1 MTYRFYCNS
10 ALSVLGVFIVVQL
23 MVLTW
28 RLRYSVEWVF
38 QTEEAGCWK
47 LSQVCVG
54 LPGLEFLSESIKP
67 RLKYEVVDMPITT
80 RLIKGE
86 RDLLAGLPQTLV
98 LNIHT
103 GSQHI
108 PHVSSVMLHAGNT
121 HEETSLLCLVFK
133 MQISLTAMEH
143 QHQLT

>member
-1 MTYRFYCNS
+1 M
-10 ALSVLGVFIVVQL
+10 
-23 MVLTW
+23 
-28 RLRYSVEWVF
+28 
-38 QTEEAGCWK
+38 
-47 LSQVCVG
+47 G

-108 PHVSSVMLHAGNT
+108 PHVSTVLSMLDARNT
-121 HEETSLLCLVFK
+121 HEEKSLPCLVFK
-133 MQISLTAMEH
+133 RQITMSAKEN
-143 QHQLT
+143 QR

>member
-1 MTYRFYCNS
+1 M
-10 ALSVLGVFIVVQL
+10 
-23 MVLTW
+23 
-28 RLRYSVEWVF
+28 
-38 QTEEAGCWK
+38 
-47 LSQVCVG
+47 G

-108 PHVSSVMLHAGNT
+108 PHVSTVLSMLDARNT
-121 HEETSLLCLVFK
+121 HEEKSLPCLVFK
-133 MQISLTAMEH
+133 RQITMSATEN
-143 QHQLT
+143 QR